1 MELKGI
7 HHVSAITANAADNL
21 YFYTEVMGMR
31 LVKKTV
37 NQDAPSMYHLF
48 YADEAGNPGTELT
61 FFEIPQAGATRTGTN
76 SISLTSLR
84 VASDKALQFWQERF
98 TKYGVK
104 QEEITEQA
112 GRKTI
117 RFTDTEGQ
125 RLMLVSDETNV
136 GVEGGSPQVHDEI
149 PKEFGIIGLGPV
161 TLTVSNGELT
171 RQLIEGVLRFRP
183 VATYPSTIDGQ
194 SDVVVYST
202 GEGGTGAELILE
214 ERTDL
219 PTERPGRGSV
229 HHVALRAADQE
240 ELSQWIT
247 RLTEMKVPHSGFI
260 DRFYFRSVY
269 IKDPNGLTIEL
280 ATDGP
285 GFATDEPFET
295 MGKTLALPPFL
306 EPRREEIESRLK
318 PLGGGN

>member
-7 HHVSAITANAADNL
+7 HHVSAITANAAENL
-21 YFYTEVMGMR
+21 HFYTDIMGMR

-61 FFEIPQAGATRTGTN
+61 FFEIPHAGATRPGTN

-84 VASDKALQFWQERF
+84 VASDEALYFWKERF
-98 TKYGVK
+98 KKYGVD
-104 QEEITEQA
+104 QEEITERV

-117 RFTDTEGQ
+117 RFTDAEGQ
-125 RLMLVSDETNV
+125 RLMLVSDEKNA
-136 GVEGGSPQVHDEI
+136 GVEGGTPRFHEEI
-149 PKEFGIIGLGPV
+149 PKKFGIIGLGPV
-161 TLTVSNGELT
+161 TLTVANGELT
-171 RQLIEGVLRFRP
+171 RRLIEEVLKFSP
-183 VATYPSTIDGQ
+183 AATYPSEMDGQ
-194 SDVVVYST
+194 REVVVYST

-219 PTERPGRGSV
+219 STERPGRGSV

-240 ELSQWIT
+240 ELSNWIE
-247 RLTEMKVPHSGFI
+247 RLTEMNVPHSGFI

-285 GFATDEPFET
+285 GFDADEPFET
-295 MGKTLALPPFL
+295 MGESLALPPFL
-306 EPRREEIESRLK
+306 EPRREEIERRLK
-318 PLGGGN
+318 PLGDGN

>member
-21 YFYTEVMGMR
+21 YFYTKIMGMR

-48 YADEAGNPGTELT
+48 YADEAGTPGTELT
-61 FFEIPQAGATRTGTN
+61 FFEIPRAGATHEGTN

-84 VASDKALQFWQERF
+84 VASDKALTFWQDRF
-98 TKYGVK
+98 LQHGV
-104 QEEITEQA
+104 EHEGIVECM
-112 GRKTI
+112 GRKSI
-117 RFTDTEGQ
+117 QFRDPEGQ
-125 RLMLVSDETNV
+125 RLMLVSDETNE
-136 GVEGGSPQVHDEI
+136 GVDGGVPQFHDEI

-161 TLTVSNGELT
+161 TLTVENRELT
-171 RQLIEGVLRFRP
+171 RHLIEEVLKFTP
-183 VATYPSTIDGQ
+183 VATYPSFMKGQ
-194 SDVVVYST
+194 PDVVVYST

-214 ERTDL
+214 ERKDL

-229 HHVALRAADQE
+229 HHVALRVEDQD
-240 ELSQWIT
+240 ELLQWMD
-247 RLTEMKVPHSGFI
+247 RLTGMNVPHSGFV

-285 GFATDEPFET
+285 GFDTDEPFET
-295 MGKTLALPPFL
+295 MGESLALPPFL
-306 EPRREEIESRLK
+306 EPRREEIERRLK
-318 PLGGGN
+318 PL

>member
-21 YFYTEVMGMR
+21 YFYTKIMGMR

-61 FFEIPQAGATRTGTN
+61 FFEIPHAGATRTGTN
-76 SISLTSLR
+76 SISQISLR

-98 TKYGVK
+98 TEYGVE
-104 QEEITEQA
+104 QDEITEQI

-117 RFTDTEGQ
+117 RFKDPEGQ
-125 RLMLVSDETNV
+125 RLMLISDERNK
-136 GVEGGSPQVHDEI
+136 GVQGGTPQTHAEI
-149 PKEFGIIGLGPV
+149 PEEFGVIGLGPV
-161 TLTVSNGELT
+161 TLTVANGELT
-171 RQLIEGVLRFRP
+171 KQLIEEVLKFRP
-183 VATYPSTIDGQ
+183 VSTYPSSSEGQ
-194 SDVVVYST
+194 RDVVVYTT
-202 GEGGTGAELILE
+202 GEGGSGAELLVE

-229 HHVALRAADQE
+229 HHVALRAANQE
-240 ELSQWIT
+240 ELAWWIE
-247 RLTEMKVPHSGFI
+247 RLAELNIPNSGFI
-260 DRFYFRSVY
+260 DRFYFKSVY

-285 GFATDEPFET
+285 GFDTDEPFET
-295 MGKTLALPPFL
+295 MGQSLALPPFL
-306 EPRREEIESRLK
+306 EPRREEIEGRLK
-318 PLGGGN
+318 PLNGGN

>member
-7 HHVSAITANAADNL
+7 HHVSAITAHAADNC

-61 FFEIPQAGATRTGTN
+61 FFEIPRAGATHAGTN

-84 VASDKALQFWQERF
+84 VPSDGALQFWSERF
-98 TKYGVK
+98 KKYGVK
-104 QEEITEQA
+104 HEAISERR
-112 GRKTI
+112 GRKSI
-117 RFTDTEGQ
+117 RFTDPEGQ

-136 GVEGGSPQVHDEI
+136 GVEGGVPQVHDEI
-149 PKEFGIIGLGPV
+149 PKEFGIVGLGPV
-161 TLTVSNGELT
+161 TLTVANGVWT
-171 RQLIEGVLRFRP
+171 GDLIEKVLRFKP
-183 VATYPSTIDGQ
+183 VATYPSAIDGQ
-194 SDVVVYST
+194 RDVVVYST
-202 GEGGTGAELILE
+202 GEGGTGAELIIE

-219 PTERPGRGSV
+219 PAERPGRGSV
-229 HHVALRAADQE
+229 HHVALRAADKE
-240 ELSQWIT
+240 ELSQWIA
-247 RLTEMKVPHSGFI
+247 RLNEMNVPHSGFI
-260 DRFYFRSVY
+260 DRFYFGSVY

-285 GFATDEPFET
+285 GFDTDEPFET
-295 MGKTLALPPFL
+295 MGESLALPPFL
-306 EPRREEIESRLK
+306 EPRRKEIERKLK
-318 PLGGGN
+318 PLGIGR